1 MFDFVWYLSNLCY
14 LSRKFTPNR
23 NLRVSSPEAPG
34 VHLTEPRP
42 ETGRRLPVE
51 LRQAHIVEQLR
62 KTGFVSV
69 AEVAAALAVS
79 EMTIRR
85 DLIDLETEGRLVRTH
100 GGAIAPEGPVALAFD
115 REEPAFEQRLRQNN
129 AAKEAMATAAVSLLG
144 TRQSVALDVG
154 SSAFVL
160 AARLRALPAIKIFT
174 NSLRV
179 ASLLG
184 RERRDVYLPG
194 GEVRGDEM
202 SMCGPTA
209 VAQFEQLWFD
219 IAFIGAAGLTA
230 AGFFDYSL
238 EDSELKRVYLRRSSR
253 KVLLCDAA
261 KFNRLSLVQVAGLDS
276 IDMLI
281 TDAAPTG
288 ELAEALTKAH
298 VEIRLASP
306 ATITS

>member
-1 MFDFVWYLSNLCY
+1 MSPAD
-14 LSRKFTPNR
+14 TTG
-23 NLRVSSPEAPG
+23 SS
-34 VHLTEPRP
+34 LTEPRG
-42 ETGRRLPVE
+42 ETARRLPVE

-69 AEVAAALAVS
+69 AEVAAQLAVS

-85 DLIDLETEGRLVRTH
+85 DLIDLEAEGRLVRTH
-100 GGAIAPEGPVALAFD
+100 GGAIAPEAPAALAFD

-129 AAKEAMATAAVSLLG
+129 AGKEAMATVAASLIG

-160 AARLRALPAIKIFT
+160 AARLRALPAIKVFT
-174 NSLRV
+174 NSLRI

-219 IAFIGAAGLTA
+219 IAFIGAAGLTE
-230 AGFFDYSL
+230 AGFFDYSI
-238 EDSELKRVYLRRSSR
+238 EDSELKRVYLRRSGR

-261 KFNRLSLVQVAGLDS
+261 KFNRLSLVQVAALDS

-281 TDAAPTG
+281 TDAAPSG
-288 ELAEALTKAH
+288 ELSEALARAN
-298 VEIRLASP
+298 VEIRIASP
-306 ATITS
+306 ASVTS

>member
-1 MFDFVWYLSNLCY
+1 MVPPSETPDSNVTD
-14 LSRKFTPNR
+14 S
-23 NLRVSSPEAPG
+23 
-34 VHLTEPRP
+34 RP
-42 ETGRRLPVE
+42 ESGRRLPVE
-51 LRQAHIVEQLR
+51 LRQAHIIEQLR

-100 GGAIAPEGPVALAFD
+100 GGAIAPEGTAALAFD

-129 AAKEAMATAAVSLLG
+129 AAKEAIASVAVSLLG

-160 AARLRALPAIKIFT
+160 AARLRALTGIKIFT

-202 SMCGPTA
+202 SICGPTA

-219 IAFIGAAGLTA
+219 IAFIGVAGLTPD
-230 AGFFDYSL
+230 GLFDYSL
-238 EDSELKRVYLRRSSR
+238 EDSELKRVYLRRSGR

-261 KFNRLSLVQVAGLDS
+261 KFNRLSLVQITTLDG

-281 TDAAPTG
+281 TDAPPSG
-288 ELAEALTKAH
+288 ELAEALAAAN
-298 VEIRLASP
+298 VEVRLANL
-306 ATITS
+306 ATTTS

>member
-1 MFDFVWYLSNLCY
+1 MA
-14 LSRKFTPNR
+14 TP
-23 NLRVSSPEAPG
+23 SDTPISIA
-34 VHLTEPRP
+34 EPRS
-42 ETGRRLPVE
+42 EAARRMPVE

-62 KTGFVSV
+62 KSNFVSV
-69 AEVAAALAVS
+69 AEIAVALAVS

-100 GGAIAPEGPVALAFD
+100 GGAIAPEGSALPAFD

-129 AAKEAMATAAVSLLG
+129 AAKEAIATVAASLVSP
-144 TRQSVALDVG
+144 RQTVALDVG

-160 AARLRALPAIKIFT
+160 ASRLIAFPSLKVFT
-174 NSLRV
+174 NSLRI
-179 ASLLG
+179 ATLLG

-219 IAFIGAAGLTA
+219 IAFIGAAGLTK

-238 EDSELKRVYLRRSSR
+238 EDSELKRVYLRRSGR

-261 KFNRLSLVQVAGLDS
+261 KFNHLSLVQVAALDT

-281 TDAAPTG
+281 TDQVPSGDLAA
-288 ELAEALTKAH
+288 ALSAAH
-298 VEIRLASP
+298 VDIRIARPASI
-306 ATITS
+306 AS

>member
-1 MFDFVWYLSNLCY
+1 MVSPSELPDSNVTE
-14 LSRKFTPNR
+14 SRN
-23 NLRVSSPEAPG
+23 
-34 VHLTEPRP
+34 

-51 LRQAHIVEQLR
+51 LRQAHIIEQLR

-100 GGAIAPEGPVALAFD
+100 GGAIAPEGAAALAFD

-129 AAKEAMATAAVSLLG
+129 AAKEAMATVAVSLLG
-144 TRQSVALDVG
+144 TRQSVAIDVG

-160 AARLRALPAIKIFT
+160 AARLRSLPSIKIFT

-219 IAFIGAAGLTA
+219 IAFIGAAGLTE

-253 KVLLCDAA
+253 KVLLCDSA

-281 TDAAPTG
+281 TDASPSG
-288 ELAEALTKAH
+288 ELAEALAKAN

>member
-1 MFDFVWYLSNLCY
+1 M
-14 LSRKFTPNR
+14 
-23 NLRVSSPEAPG
+23 PG
-34 VHLTEPRP
+34 
-42 ETGRRLPVE
+42 E

-62 KTGFVSV
+62 KSGFVSV

-85 DLIDLETEGRLVRTH
+85 DLIDLEAEGRLIRTH
-100 GGAIAPEGPVALAFD
+100 GGAIAPEGTTMPAFD

-129 AAKEAMATAAVSLLG
+129 FAKESIASEALSLISP
-144 TRQSVALDVG
+144 RQTVALDVG
-154 SSAFVL
+154 SSTFVL
-160 AARLRALPAIKIFT
+160 AARLASFPSIKVFT
-174 NSLRV
+174 NSLRI
-179 ASLLG
+179 ATLLG

-219 IAFIGAAGLTA
+219 IAFLGASGLTK

-253 KVLLCDAA
+253 KVLLCNAA
-261 KFNRLSLVQVAGLDS
+261 KFNHLSLVQVAGLET

-281 TDAAPTG
+281 TDQAPVG
-288 ELAEALTKAH
+288 DLAVALAEAN
-298 VEIRLASP
+298 VEIRIARPAS
-306 ATITS
+306 ISS

>member
-1 MFDFVWYLSNLCY
+1 MIAPSD
-14 LSRKFTPNR
+14 TPAS
-23 NLRVSSPEAPG
+23 V
-34 VHLTEPRP
+34 TEPRS
-42 ETGRRLPVE
+42 EAVRRMPVE

-62 KTGFVSV
+62 KSGFVSV

-85 DLIDLETEGRLVRTH
+85 DLIDLETDGRLVRTH
-100 GGAIAPEGPVALAFD
+100 GGAIAPEGSGVPAFD

-129 AAKEAMATAAVSLLG
+129 AAKEAIATEAMNLISP
-144 TRQSVALDVG
+144 RQTVALDVG
-154 SSAFVL
+154 SSTFVL
-160 AARLRALPAIKIFT
+160 ASRLIAFPSIKVFT
-174 NSLRV
+174 NSLRIATV
-179 ASLLG
+179 LG

-219 IAFIGAAGLTA
+219 IAFIGASGLTK

-253 KVLLCDAA
+253 KVLLCNAA
-261 KFNRLSLVQVAGLDS
+261 KFNHLSLVQVAGLET

-281 TDAAPTG
+281 TDQAPTG
-288 ELAEALTKAH
+288 DLALALAQAN
-298 VEIRLASP
+298 VEIRIARP
-306 ATITS
+306 AAIST